1 LRRFNRAK
9 TIENS
14 PDRSEGSSIVPADD
28 CGCRSAQRLGESI
41 VLASRTGRAYA
52 DDNDKTDWDM
62 RMRTHFIIF
71 GLAAVSLAGCG
82 SSVSTPEQLR
92 GVWSDNCPSGM
103 IQIDENQL
111 HILYPKREDFDLT
124 EANFD
129 GKNLSLSFESD
140 GKKITDVYVYDGKT
154 LAIDH
159 IITES
164 GTFNS
169 DKTPLTKCS

>member
-1 LRRFNRAK
+1 MRA
-9 TIENS
+9 
-14 PDRSEGSSIVPADD
+14 
-28 CGCRSAQRLGESI
+28 
-41 VLASRTGRAYA
+41 
-52 DDNDKTDWDM
+52 
-62 RMRTHFIIF
+62 HFII
-71 GLAAVSLAGCG
+71 LALAGVTLAGCG
-82 SSVSTPEQLR
+82 NSVSTPEQLR

-124 EANFD
+124 AASFD
-129 GKNLSLSFESD
+129 GKNLSLSFETD
-140 GKKITDVYVYDGKT
+140 GKKITDVYVYDGKS

-159 IITES
+159 VITES